1 MFTKAESYI
10 NQHSHLINHGSIVI
24 MNKQLK
30 CQSKGKEKVL
40 FSYINRFECE
50 LHLRICR
57 HQNFKPCILN
67 YLWWLCWIITYVVM
81 AVQIQ
86 SGTNASNF
94 KNFQH
99 WQCLLRRCLDR
110 LDDLNGFSVA
120 EFCKF
125 QYSFWNTLFFVNCLH
140 IFFHETI

>member
-1 MFTKAESYI
+1 
-10 NQHSHLINHGSIVI
+10 

-30 CQSKGKEKVL
+30 CQSKGEEKVF

-50 LHLRICR
+50 LHLWICR
-57 HQNFKPCILN
+57 HQNFTPCILN

-94 KNFQH
+94 KLF
-99 WQCLLRRCLDR
+99 RRCLDC
-110 LDDLNGFSVA
+110 LVVLNGFSVA
-120 EFCKF
+120 QFCKF
-125 QYSFWNTLFFVNCLH
+125 QYSFRNTLFFVNCLD
-140 IFFHETI
+140 IFFHETIYNFQQQSVMATRFYAIF